1 MKRTTK
7 RIASTFSICLLGACI
22 NNTSIAANYYQWVDE
37 AGVTH
42 YGSTPPVGVAAKKIK
57 ASGNTV
63 PSQQPTTNPIKNH
76 NDPLAT
82 QKAEERKKELLIE
95 RQAQCAQE
103 KERLKTLT
111 ARGRRIRMEDEN
123 GNARYLN
130 TEELAKEI
138 AISEQF
144 LQEGCK

>member
-7 RIASTFSICLLGACI
+7 RIVSSLSICLLGACI

-37 AGVTH
+37 TGVTH
-42 YGSTPPVGVAAKKIK
+42 YGSTPPAGVAAKEIK
-57 ASGNTV
+57 ASGNTA
-63 PSQQPTTNPIKNH
+63 PSPQVTTNPINNH
-76 NDPLAT
+76 NDSLTT

-103 KERLKTLT
+103 KERLQTLT
-111 ARGRRIRMEDEN
+111 ARGRRIRMEDKN
-123 GNARYLN
+123 GNAHYLN
-130 TEELAKEI
+130 AEELAKEI